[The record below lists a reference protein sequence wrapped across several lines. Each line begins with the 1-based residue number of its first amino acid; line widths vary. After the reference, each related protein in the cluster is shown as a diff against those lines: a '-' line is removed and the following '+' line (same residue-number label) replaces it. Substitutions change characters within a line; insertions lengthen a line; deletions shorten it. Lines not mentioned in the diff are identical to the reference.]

1 MRTRLPH
8 SSIETG
14 AVPDL
19 AECRNTTI
27 DNALRDAEGR
37 FTAANPKSLAHYNAA
52 QAHLP
57 GGNTRTNMY
66 FSPFP
71 LTIMRGEGARLYDL
85 DGHTYLDFLGEY
97 TAGIFGHSDARI
109 RAAIIEALDKGINL
123 GGPNQWE
130 AELGRLMCERF
141 PSLDKVRFCNSG
153 TEANLY
159 AISAA
164 RAFTARTHIMVFD
177 GAYHGGVLS
186 FVKASPMTA
195 PYPYILAQYNDL
207 EGTAALISRHH
218 DELAAVLLEPM
229 MGSGGGISAD
239 REFLAMLRDA
249 TRRHGIIL
257 IFDEVMTS
265 RLSPGGLQEKL
276 GIIPDMTSFGKYL
289 GGGLTF
295 GAFGGRDAI
304 MRRFN
309 PSETDAF
316 VHSGTY
322 NNNTL
327 TMAAGVVALRE
338 VYTPEAADNLN
349 ARGDRLRERMNE
361 VFHRHGVAMQM
372 LGQGSL
378 NVIHVHGRPVRR
390 PADITNDPQVQALF
404 HLEMLERGIYLAR
417 RGLSALC
424 LPLEDKDVDRFV
436 QAVDDFCQVYRP
448 LLLDAEA

>member
-8 SSIETG
+8 SCIETG

-19 AECRNTTI
+19 AKCRNTTI
-27 DNALRDAEGR
+27 EDALRDAEVALPR
-37 FTAANPKSLAHYNAA
+37 PTPRVLRTINAA

-85 DGHTYLDFLGEY
+85 DGHAYLDFLGEY
-97 TAGIFGHSDARI
+97 TAGIFGHSDGRI
-109 RAAIIEALDKGINL
+109 RAAIIEALDAGINL

-164 RAFTARTHIMVFD
+164 RASTGRTHVMVFD

-186 FVKASPMTA
+186 FVKPSPMTA
-195 PYPYILAQYNDL
+195 PFPYILAQYNDL
-207 EGTAALISRHH
+207 EGTAALISRHQ

-229 MGSGGGISAD
+229 IGSGGGISAD
-239 REFLAMLRDA
+239 REFLAMLRDE

-276 GIIPDMTSFGKYL
+276 GIVPGHD
-289 GGGLTF
+289 
-295 GAFGGRDAI
+295 
-304 MRRFN
+304 
-309 PSETDAF
+309 E
-316 VHSGTY
+316 
-322 NNNTL
+322 
-327 TMAAGVVALRE
+327 LRE
-338 VYTPEAADNLN
+338 ISRRRSQLRRV
-349 ARGDRLRERMNE
+349 RRERRN
-361 VFHRHGVAMQM
+361 HAP
-372 LGQGSL
+372 L
-378 NVIHVHGRPVRR
+378 RPVRDRRLR
-390 PADITNDPQVQALF
+390 PFRHVQQQHA
-404 HLEMLERGIYLAR
+404 HDGCRR
-417 RGLSALC
+417 RGTSRDLHPGSRRQPQRAGRSSAG
-424 LPLEDKDVDRFV
+424 EDERRFPPARGGDADAWAGFA
-436 QAVDDFCQVYRP
+436 QCHPRP
-448 LLLDAEA
+448 WTPSPAAGGRRQ

>member
-1 MRTRLPH
+1 VTAIAQR
-8 SSIETG
+8 
-14 AVPDL
+14 
-19 AECRNTTI
+19 RNTTVEE
-27 DNALRDAEGR
+27 ALREAEQR
-37 FTAANPKSLAHYNAA
+37 FTAANPKSLARHRAA

-71 LTIMRGEGARLYDL
+71 LTIARGEGARLYDL
-85 DGHTYLDFLGEY
+85 DGHAYVDFLGEY
-97 TAGIFGHSDARI
+97 TAGIFGHSEGRI
-109 RAAIIEALDKGINL
+109 RAAIIEALDGGVNL

-159 AISAA
+159 AISTA
-164 RAFTARTHIMVFD
+164 RAATGRTHILVFD

-186 FVKASPMTA
+186 FVKPSPMTA
-195 PYPYILAQYNDL
+195 PFPFILAQYNDL
-207 EGTAALISRHH
+207 EGTATLIARHR
-218 DELAAVLLEPM
+218 DELAAVLIEPM
-229 MGSGGGISAD
+229 IGSGGGISAD
-239 REFLAMLRDA
+239 RAFLAMLRDE
-249 TRRHGIIL
+249 TRQHGIIL

-265 RLSPGGLQEKL
+265 RLSRGGLQEKL
-276 GIIPDMTSFGKYL
+276 GMVPDMTSFGKYL
-289 GGGLTF
+289 GGGLSF

-304 MRRFN
+304 MRRFD
-309 PSETDAF
+309 PAETDSF

-327 TMAAGVVALRE
+327 TMAAGVAALRE
-338 VYTPEAADNLN
+338 IYTPSAADDLN
-349 ARGDRLRERMNE
+349 ARGDRLREMMNA
-361 VFHRHGVAMQM
+361 VFRRRGVAMQM

-378 NVIHVHGRPVRR
+378 NVVHVHGRPVRR
-390 PADITNDPQVQALF
+390 PADVANDPMLQALF

-424 LPLEDKDVDRFV
+424 LPLVDADVDRFV
-436 QAVDDFCQVYRP
+436 EAVDEFCAVYRS
-448 LLLDAEA
+448 LLLDAETSRIYA